1 MEMDLLNRQTVRFRL
16 RFRDNPENPQGN
28 LKRARRQLSR
38 FQNPD
43 DISQIP
49 AVMMVVMSFMVMIV
63 VMVMILMTVF
73 MVMVTMAVRMIMVF
87 VAVLMIMI
95 LVTVFMVM
103 VFMAVSV
110 IMISMAVPML
120 VLFCQY
126 GRPETVRVQISHIV
140 VMILMFA
147 VKDYVEIAGIQAGLD
162 NTRDCNPVTGKRQ
175 RIQCFLQQLFIRPQI
190 QKRRNQH
197 ISADSAGTVKNQ
209 RFSSFF
215 QSFLHNLIPCSFYKT
230 SVL

>member
-1 MEMDLLNRQTVRFRL
+1 
-16 RFRDNPENPQGN
+16 
-28 LKRARRQLSR
+28 
-38 FQNPD
+38 
-43 DISQIP
+43 
-49 AVMMVVMSFMVMIV
+49 
-63 VMVMILMTVF
+63 

-87 VAVLMIMI
+87 VAVLMIMLMI

-103 VFMAVSV
+103 AFMAVSV

-126 GRPETVRVQISHIV
+126 GRPETVRMQISHIV
-140 VMILMFA
+140 VIILMFA
-147 VKDYVEIAGIQAGLD
+147 VKDHVEIAGIQAGLD

-175 RIQCFLQQLFIRPQI
+175 RIQCFLQQFFIRPQI

-215 QSFLHNLIPCSFYKT
+215 QSFLHNLIPCSFYIT

>member
-1 MEMDLLNRQTVRFRL
+1 
-16 RFRDNPENPQGN
+16 
-28 LKRARRQLSR
+28 
-38 FQNPD
+38 
-43 DISQIP
+43 
-49 AVMMVVMSFMVMIV
+49 MVM
-63 VMVMILMTVF
+63 
-73 MVMVTMAVRMIMVF
+73 A
-87 VAVLMIMI
+87 
-95 LVTVFMVM
+95 
-103 VFMAVSV
+103 FMAVSV

-126 GRPETVRVQISHIV
+126 GRPETVRMQISHIV

-147 VKDYVEIAGIQAGLD
+147 VKDHVEIAGIQAGLD

-215 QSFLHNLIPCSFYKT
+215 QSFLHNLIPCSFPSKHSFSRPPHRRPQPVPAGSMLPEPIPHGLT
-230 SVL
+230 AASLRKCPR

>member
-1 MEMDLLNRQTVRFRL
+1 
-16 RFRDNPENPQGN
+16 
-28 LKRARRQLSR
+28 
-38 FQNPD
+38 
-43 DISQIP
+43 
-49 AVMMVVMSFMVMIV
+49 
-63 VMVMILMTVF
+63 
-73 MVMVTMAVRMIMVF
+73 MVF
-87 VAVLMIMI
+87 VAVLMIMLMILVTVFMVMVPMAVLMVFMAVLMIMLMI

-126 GRPETVRVQISHIV
+126 GRPETVRMQISHIV

-147 VKDYVEIAGIQAGLD
+147 VKDHVEIAGIQAGLD

-215 QSFLHNLIPCSFYKT
+215 QSFLHNLIPCSFYIT